1 LAWNFPKVLH
11 ANWHNWLQCN
21 WHRISGYV
29 VLIVMKEVVITSS
42 LSGELKTKRENASL
56 QETMLSK

>member
-1 LAWNFPKVLH
+1 
-11 ANWHNWLQCN
+11 
-21 WHRISGYV
+21 
-29 VLIVMKEVVITSS
+29 MKEVVITSS